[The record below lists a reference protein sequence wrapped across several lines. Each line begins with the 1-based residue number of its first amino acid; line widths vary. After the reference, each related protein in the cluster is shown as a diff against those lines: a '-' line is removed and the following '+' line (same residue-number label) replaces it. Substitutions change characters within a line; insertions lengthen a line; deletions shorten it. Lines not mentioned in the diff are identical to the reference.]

1 MPGWSVKFKIKR
13 GVLPIAK
20 DNSTPRINDDITA
33 SRVRLVGIDGDQL
46 GIVSLEEALEKAED
60 EGFDLVEVAPQAEPP
75 VCKILDFGKFKYDQQ
90 KRERESKKKQHVI
103 ANKEV
108 RMRPGIGDH
117 DLETKINHAIKFL
130 QEGSRLKISVR
141 FRGRELS
148 RLDLGTTLLDRVV
161 EMLADYAEID
171 KSPMVEGRNMI
182 VYLVPK

>member
-1 MPGWSVKFKIKR
+1 MS
-13 GVLPIAK
+13 
-20 DNSTPRINDDITA
+20 PRVNDQITA
-33 SRVRLVGIDGDQL
+33 PRVRLVGGDGEQL
-46 GIVSLEEALEKAED
+46 GIVPIEDALKEAED
-60 EGFDLVEVAPQAEPP
+60 QNLDLVEVAPKANPP
-75 VCKILDFGKFKYDQQ
+75 VCKILDYGKFRYNQQ
-90 KRERESKKKQHVI
+90 KRLRESKKKQHVI

-130 QEGSRLKISVR
+130 QEGSRLKITVR

-148 RLDLGTTLLDRVV
+148 RQDLGTTLLDRVV

-171 KSPMVEGRNMI
+171 KSPIVEGRNMI

>member
-1 MPGWSVKFKIKR
+1 
-13 GVLPIAK
+13 
-20 DNSTPRINDDITA
+20 
-33 SRVRLVGIDGDQL
+33 VGGNGEQL
-46 GIVSLEEALEKAED
+46 GIVPIEDALKEAED
-60 EGFDLVEVAPQAEPP
+60 QNLDLVEVAPKANPP
-75 VCKILDFGKFKYDQQ
+75 VCKILDYGKFRYNQQ
-90 KRERESKKKQHVI
+90 KRLRESKKKQHVI

-130 QEGSRLKISVR
+130 QEGSRLKITVR

-148 RLDLGTTLLDRVV
+148 RQDLGTTLLDRVV

-171 KSPMVEGRNMI
+171 KSPIVEGRNMI

>member
-1 MPGWSVKFKIKR
+1 
-13 GVLPIAK
+13 
-20 DNSTPRINDDITA
+20 
-33 SRVRLVGIDGDQL
+33 L
-46 GIVSLEEALEKAED
+46 GIVPIEDALKEAED
-60 EGFDLVEVAPQAEPP
+60 QNLDLVEVAPKANPP
-75 VCKILDFGKFKYDQQ
+75 VCKILDYGKFRYNQQ
-90 KRERESKKKQHVI
+90 KRLRESKKKQHVI

-130 QEGSRLKISVR
+130 QEGSRLKITVR

-148 RLDLGTTLLDRVV
+148 RQDLGTTLLDRVV

-171 KSPMVEGRNMI
+171 KSPIVEGRNMI

>member
-1 MPGWSVKFKIKR
+1 M
-13 GVLPIAK
+13 
-20 DNSTPRINDDITA
+20 PRINDQITA
-33 SRVRLVGIDGDQL
+33 PRVRLVGGDGEQL
-46 GIVSLEEALEKAED
+46 GIVPIEDALKKAED
-60 EGFDLVEVAPQAEPP
+60 QNLDLVEVAPKANPP
-75 VCKILDFGKFKYDQQ
+75 VCKILDYGKFRYNQQ
-90 KRERESKKKQHVI
+90 KRLRESKKKQHVI

-130 QEGSRLKISVR
+130 QEGSRLKITVR

-148 RLDLGTTLLDRVV
+148 RQDLGTTLLDRVV

>member
-1 MPGWSVKFKIKR
+1 
-13 GVLPIAK
+13 VLPIAK